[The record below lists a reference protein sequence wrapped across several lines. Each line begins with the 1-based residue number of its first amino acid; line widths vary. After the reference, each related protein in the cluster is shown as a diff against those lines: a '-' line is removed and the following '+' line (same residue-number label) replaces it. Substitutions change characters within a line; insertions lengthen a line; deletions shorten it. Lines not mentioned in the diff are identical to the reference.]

1 MGKKSIMTIFVLL
14 FVLMTAAIVLAQTET
29 ETTAPP
35 AVTEEGTEA
44 EVPAPAGLDPNYTI
58 YFALSVLGAGLAIGL
73 GACGTGVGM
82 GSAVR
87 GALEGAARNPD
98 TYGRLLTTMMIGLA
112 MIESLA
118 IYALVISLILLYAN
132 PFAKLFGV

>member
-1 MGKKSIMTIFVLL
+1 MLTRMIGLS
-14 FVLMTAAIVLAQTET
+14 TAGLALAQEKTEGG
-29 ETTAPP
+29 APAP
-35 AVTEEGTEA
+35 TTEA
-44 EVPAPAGLDPNYTI
+44 GAPAAPAGLPAGYTL

-118 IYALVISLILLYAN
+118 IYALVIALILLYAN

>member
-1 MGKKSIMTIFVLL
+1 MGKKSFVTVFVLL
-14 FVLMTAAIVLAQTET
+14 FLLMTAAFVLAQTET
-29 ETTAPP
+29 ETTEP
-35 AVTEEGTEA
+35 AVTEEVTEA
-44 EVPAPAGLDPNYTI
+44 EAPATTGALDPNYTI

-118 IYALVISLILLYAN
+118 IYALVIALILLYAN
-132 PFAKLFGV
+132 PFASLFGV

>member
-14 FVLMTAAIVLAQTET
+14 LFLMAAGIVLAEGET
-29 ETTAPP
+29 
-35 AVTEEGTEA
+35 GGG
-44 EVPAPAGLDPNYTI
+44 APAAGGALDPNYTL

-73 GACGTGVGM
+73 GACGTGIGM

-118 IYALVISLILLYAN
+118 IYALVIALILLYAN
-132 PFAKLFGV
+132 PFAKIFGV

>member
-1 MGKKSIMTIFVLL
+1 MGKKSFVTVFVLL
-14 FVLMTAAIVLAQTET
+14 FLLMTAAFVLAQTET
-29 ETTAPP
+29 ETTEP
-35 AVTEEGTEA
+35 AVTEEVTEA
-44 EVPAPAGLDPNYTI
+44 EAPAAGALDPNYTI

-118 IYALVISLILLYAN
+118 IYALVIALILLYAN
-132 PFAKLFGV
+132 PFASLFGV

>member
-14 FVLMTAAIVLAQTET
+14 FLLMTAAIVLAQAEK
-29 ETTAPP
+29 ETTAPAVP
-35 AVTEEGTEA
+35 AEKTEA
-44 EVPAPAGLDPNYTI
+44 GAPAAGGLNPNYTI

-118 IYALVISLILLYAN
+118 IYALVIALILLYAN

>member
-14 FVLMTAAIVLAQTET
+14 FLLMTAAIVLAQTET
-29 ETTAPP
+29 ETTAP
-35 AVTEEGTEA
+35 AVTEEKTEA
-44 EVPAPAGLDPNYTI
+44 GAPAEGGLNPNYTI

-73 GACGTGVGM
+73 GACGTGIGM

-118 IYALVISLILLYAN
+118 IYALVIALILLYAN

>member
-1 MGKKSIMTIFVLL
+1 MVKKSILVVFFLL
-14 FVLMTAAIVLAQTET
+14 LLMATAGLALAQEET
-29 ETTAPP
+29 
-35 AVTEEGTEA
+35 GGG
-44 EVPAPAGLDPNYTI
+44 APAAAGGFDPGYTI

-118 IYALVISLILLYAN
+118 IYALVIALILLYAN

>member
-1 MGKKSIMTIFVLL
+1 MGKKSLITIFVLL
-14 FVLMTAAIVLAQTET
+14 FLLMTAAFVLAQTET
-29 ETTAPP
+29 ETTAP
-35 AVTEEGTEA
+35 AGTEGTAEEG
-44 EVPAPAGLDPNYTI
+44 APATTGGLDPNYTI

-118 IYALVISLILLYAN
+118 IYALVIALILLYAN

>member
-1 MGKKSIMTIFVLL
+1 MGRKSIVTVFVLL
-14 FVLMTAAIVLAQTET
+14 FFLMAAAVVLAQTET
-29 ETTAPP
+29 ETTAP

-44 EVPAPAGLDPNYTI
+44 EAPAEGGLNPNYTL

-118 IYALVISLILLYAN
+118 IYALVIALILLYAN

>member
-1 MGKKSIMTIFVLL
+1 MGKKSIITVIVMAVLL
-14 FVLMTAAIVLAQTET
+14 LTAGLALAQ
-29 ETTAPP
+29 
-35 AVTEEGTEA
+35 EGT
-44 EVPAPAGLDPNYTI
+44 APAGTGLNAGYTI

-118 IYALVISLILLYAN
+118 IYALVIALILLYAN
-132 PFAKLFGV
+132 PFKSLFGV